1 MAIPGEPQRR
11 QGVEPKR
18 ASAGV
23 RISAALVAAA
33 MLTLLGVAASIAP
46 AGDGHGTHTQLG
58 MPACGWAVSLDAPC
72 PTCGMTTAFAHAAEG
87 DMLASLVTQ
96 PAGAVGSVAAALL
109 VWAGGWIAL
118 TGARL
123 HVLARPLMRG
133 RVGWI
138 MLAGVLAA
146 WGYKA
151 IVW

>member
-1 MAIPGEPQRR
+1 
-11 QGVEPKR
+11 
-18 ASAGV
+18 
-23 RISAALVAAA
+23 
-33 MLTLLGVAASIAP
+33 
-46 AGDGHGTHTQLG
+46 
-58 MPACGWAVSLDAPC
+58 MPACGGAVSLDAPC
-72 PTCGMTTAFAHAAEG
+72 RTGGMTTAFAHAAEG
-87 DMLASLVTQ
+87 DMLASLITQ